1 MEEIAYTC
9 FIIFK
14 NIMKKK
20 LLIQTLNWFQC
31 YSPKSSGLLVT
42 LLLVLN
48 FALIEK
54 TSAQCIGPYA
64 RFESMKA
71 KATMQGEFW
80 TFSTTP
86 STNVGTGVNSRSGNS
101 FITMSAVNAYF
112 QTPIIATPDNFSF
125 YYRNNNVN
133 TVTFKV
139 EWSTD
144 ITFASITGTSGPLT
158 VSSTTYNNYSVS
170 LSGLSNIY
178 VRVTYVSFAPAGSA
192 LFLDDFSWTSTVASD
207 NRIIVP
213 VQQGSGV
220 PTNCAGGTV
229 TLNTGDSYDFYD
241 NGGESDLYNFTQT
254 NQVTFTPSVGAL
266 AAGDRVRIQF
276 ISYTTGN
283 TGDATNV
290 FDSSTTFDGTTN
302 ILAHTAITA
311 PTIPTYISTIAADGS
326 LTVRF
331 TSDATALTN
340 AAGFRILVDLVR
352 CAVPTG
358 LAASSV
364 GSTTA
369 SLTWTATSA
378 PNYDIYYNTTGVLP
392 NGYITPTVA
401 NHNTNSINLTGLT
414 TSATYYVWVRS
425 RCSSSPDSYSP
436 WSPSINFTTVSCA
449 AFSIT
454 TNPSITLQN
463 LCLNA
468 GSTALTVA
476 ATGGAGYGYQ
486 WYSNASNSNS
496 GGTLLSGATGASYS
510 PLTTA
515 AGTLYYY
522 CEVTSTTPSCA
533 ATSSVSGAVN
543 VTAAPSIAP
552 VATAGTAVTSSSF
565 SANWGA
571 VAGATGYRLDVST
584 VNTFASFVA
593 GYNDLALGNVLTAS
607 VTGLTAGV
615 TYYYRVRAFNVCGT
629 TVSSNTITVATTAL
643 SYCIPSGNG
652 FFQDPQGITNFTAG
666 TINNTTAIEVTN
678 YGDYTSLSTNVFVG
692 ATLPFSVTLRT
703 GFGYS
708 TNVWVDWNNDGD
720 FIDAGELVY
729 QGESGA
735 TIPTTLSGSFP
746 VPLLNSNALSTVGSH
761 RMRVGAIDFGPFTD
775 PCRNGNYQAFE
786 DYTLNVLAVP
796 PCAVSIPSALTTVN
810 VSATSAS
817 LVWSDPAMTP
827 NTIYNYWVSTTN
839 TPPALGSDPI
849 GMGTVTG
856 ALTANV
862 TGLTLGVTYYFWV
875 RVKCDAVT
883 YSAWI
888 GSANFTTVNLDIVN
902 MTTGSLTTC
911 NAKFYDSAGFASQY
925 NNNESFTYTFTPAS
939 GTNLKVVFNSFST
952 EPGFDFLSIYD
963 GPTTASPLL
972 GTFSGTQILAGQAF
986 YSSAANGGSLTF
998 RFTSDISETSAGW
1011 DANITCVSVPSITSF
1026 TPTFACAGSTPLVTI
1041 TGTNFTGATS
1051 VTFNGVVAAHTVVN
1065 ATTITAT
1072 LPVSATTGVISV
1084 ITPDA
1089 LGNSVTSFQVRPLP
1103 STPVASADVVICSGL
1118 STNLSVASA
1127 PVNGSLATT
1136 LIGGNACDGGNMFN
1150 IVTGSSPV
1158 TINAFDIVPENTG
1171 LQNVNV
1177 YYKVGTYVGSETTPG
1192 AWTLLGTYPVN
1203 GVSRVLINM
1212 PTGNINIPASSTYG
1226 IYINYNASY
1235 TNLATTYSNADI
1247 SIVTGAGLCGSFSGV
1262 NVGRTFNGAVYYQ
1275 LNATLTYAWSPAT
1288 GLSATNIAN
1297 PVASPTSTQT
1307 YTVTTTLN
1315 GCTSASD
1322 SVVVTVNPKPTVSI
1336 PTAGG
1341 NICANSVI
1349 LVSSA
1354 GTASTY
1360 TWTST
1365 VANTLF
1371 TDATGT
1377 TPYVAGSNAA
1387 AIYVK
1392 TPTTATITLTGT
1404 NTPSGCFD
1412 TATVI
1417 FTVSTKTYNVGFWT
1431 PGGPPLNNGTENLV
1445 FNSGT
1450 YTSTGDL
1457 SACSCSVT
1465 GATVTIANGH
1475 TVSLVN
1481 GLTVSGGSMTFDS
1494 GASLLQT
1501 NPVTNTGNIIYKRDS
1516 TPCFRYD
1523 YTYWSSPVASQTLI
1537 GLSPGTSASGFFD
1550 YNPTISFWQESN
1562 SALPMTIGKG
1572 YLVRVPSTF
1581 PVSPSLPINF
1591 TANFTGVPNNGTI
1604 PLSVVY
1610 NAPDGLNLI
1619 GNPYPSALNA
1629 ANLVTD
1635 PGFNVNG
1642 NFLGGTI
1649 YLWSHNT
1656 NLNMVTGQYEYN
1668 DYAVWNILG
1677 GINTYA
1683 SSSIGSGNMNAPT
1696 GNIAAG
1702 QGFFIKT
1709 IATGTAYFRNT
1720 MRTGGATNSNTNF
1733 YRNATNLNTANTD
1746 PTATYEK
1753 HRIWLDISNEG
1764 NAYKQM
1770 LVGYIQDGT
1779 DGLDRLFDGEMV
1791 DNENRI
1797 VLYTKVEDKKLSIQG
1812 RGLTFT
1818 TDDIFALGYKATVA
1832 DNYTINLSDYDGLF
1846 TGQAIYLEDTLLNVI
1861 HNLKES
1867 SYSFASDAGTFE
1879 ERFVLRFTTE
1889 TLDVPTFN
1897 DESIVVYRNNRGVHI
1912 SSGRVPM
1919 ESVAIYDVT
1928 GRLVVSKNAINS
1940 TETSFTTLPQTQQ
1953 VLLVKVTSQSGATI
1967 TKKVLY

>member
-1 MEEIAYTC
+1 
-9 FIIFK
+9 
-14 NIMKKK
+14 MKKK

-64 RFESMKA
+64 RFESVKSKA
-71 KATMQGEFW
+71 NMQADGW
-80 TFSTTP
+80 SFSTTA
-86 STNVGTGVNSRSGNS
+86 NVGTTLGIARSGTTYALLGN
-101 FITMSAVNAYF
+101 VNFYI
-112 QTPIIATPDNFSF
+112 QTPLIANPDNFSF
-125 YYRNNNVN
+125 YYRNNSTVN
-133 TVTFKV
+133 TITFKV

-144 ITFASITGTSGPLT
+144 IAFGSILGTSGNLT
-158 VSSTTYNNYSVS
+158 VSSLTYSNYSVS

-178 VRVTYVSFAPAGSA
+178 VRVTYVSNTAGSA
-192 LFLDDFSWTSTVASD
+192 LYLDDFSWTSTVASE
-207 NRIIVP
+207 NRTIVP
-213 VQQGSGV
+213 VQQGNGA
-220 PTNCAGGTV
+220 PTNCAGGSV
-229 TLNTGDSYDFYD
+229 TLNSSDVYTMYD
-241 NGGESDLYNFTQT
+241 NGGEFDGYNLNQN
-254 NQVTFTPSVGAL
+254 NQVTFSPSGA
-266 AAGDRVRIQF
+266 AFTAGDRVRVQF
-276 ISYTTGN
+276 VNYTSVGFAATTDRIDVWDNNG
-283 TGDATNV
+283 TTLDA
-290 FDSSTTFDGTTN
+290 TTN
-302 ILAHTAITA
+302 ILGHTSANGLV
-311 PTIPTYISTIAADGS
+311 PSVLTYISTIATDGS

-331 TSDATALTN
+331 ASDAVTN
-340 AAGFRILVDLVR
+340 NLGFKILVDLVR

-369 SLTWTATSA
+369 SLTWGATSA
-378 PNYDIYYNTTGVLP
+378 NNYDVYYSTSNTPPSANPVNNP
-392 NGYITPTVA
+392 PTFNVINVPGA
-401 NHNTNSINLTGLT
+401 NTVNLTGLT

-436 WSPSINFTTVSCA
+436 WSSPISFSTVDCS

-454 TNPSITLQN
+454 TNPSNTAQN
-463 LCLNA
+463 PCLSA

-486 WYSNASNSNS
+486 WYSNVVNSNS
-496 GGTLLSGATGASYS
+496 GGTLLGGATLDTYS

-515 AGTLYYY
+515 TGTLYYY
-522 CEVTSTTPSCA
+522 CVVTSTTPGCS
-533 ATSSVSGAVN
+533 ATSTVSGAVT
-543 VTAAPSIAP
+543 VIAAPSVAP
-552 VATAGTAVTSSSF
+552 VATAGTLVTSNSF

-584 VNTFASFVA
+584 NIAFGSYV
-593 GYNDLALGNVLTAS
+593 GIYNNLALGNVVTLS
-607 VTGLTAGV
+607 VAGLNAGT
-615 TYYYRVRAFNVCGT
+615 TYYYRVRAFNTCGT
-629 TVSSNTITVATTAL
+629 TTSSNIITVTTTAL

-652 FFQDPQGITNFTAG
+652 FFQDPLGITNFSAG
-666 TINNTTAIEVTN
+666 TINNTTVIEANN

-703 GFGYS
+703 GYGYS

-786 DYTLNVLAVP
+786 DYTLNVIAVP
-796 PCAVSIPSALTTVN
+796 PCAVSTPSALTTVN

-817 LVWSDPAMTP
+817 LVWSDAAMTP

-875 RVKCDAVT
+875 RVKCDAVS

-939 GTNLKVVFNSFST
+939 GTNLKVLFNSFST
-952 EPGFDFLSIYD
+952 EPGYDFLSIYD

-972 GTFSGTQILAGQAF
+972 GTFSGTQIAAGQAF

-998 RFTSDISETSAGW
+998 RFTSDISETSTGW

-1136 LIGGNACDGGNMFN
+1136 VIGGNGCTGGNMFD
-1150 IVTGSSPV
+1150 IVTGSSPI
-1158 TINAFDIVPENTG
+1158 TINAFDIVPENTA
-1171 LQNVNV
+1171 LQNVSV
-1177 YYKVGTYVGSETTPG
+1177 YYKVGTYVGSETTAG

-1235 TNLATTYSNADI
+1235 TSLATTYSNADI
-1247 SIVTGAGLCGSFSGV
+1247 SIVTGAGLCGSFSLV
-1262 NVGRTFNGAVYYQ
+1262 NAGRTFNGAVYYQ

-1297 PVASPTSTQT
+1297 PVASPTSDQT

-1912 SSGRVPM
+1912 STGRVPM

>member
-1 MEEIAYTC
+1 ME
-9 FIIFK
+9 
-14 NIMKKK
+14 KK

-31 YSPKSSGLLVT
+31 YSPKSSGLLLT

-71 KATMQGEFW
+71 KTTMQTDGW
-80 TFSTTP
+80 IFSATP
-86 STNVGTGVNSRSGNS
+86 TAANVGGGASCRSGGS
-101 FITMSAVNAYF
+101 VITMAAANAYF
-112 QTPIIATPDNFSF
+112 QTPIITTPDNFSF
-125 YYRNNNVN
+125 YYRNNSSTNS
-133 TVTFKV
+133 VTFKV

-158 VSSTTYNNYSVS
+158 VSSLTYNNYSVS
-170 LSGLSNIY
+170 LNGLSNIY
-178 VRVTYVSFAPAGSA
+178 VRVTYVSTIGGSV
-192 LFLDDFSWTSTVASD
+192 LFLDDFSWTSTVSSQ

-213 VQQGSGV
+213 VQVGSGA

-241 NGGESDLYNFTQT
+241 NGGDSDLYNINQT

-276 ISYTTGN
+276 ISYATGN
-283 TGDATNV
+283 IVEAINV

-302 ILAHTAITA
+302 ILAHTAMTA
-311 PTIPTYISTIAADGS
+311 PTIPTYISTIAPDGS

-331 TSDATALTN
+331 TSDGAISG
-340 AAGFRILVDLVR
+340 AGFRILVDLVR

-358 LAASSV
+358 LTASSV

-369 SLTWTATSA
+369 SLTWGATSA
-378 PNYDIYYNTTGVLP
+378 NNYDVYYSTSNTP
-392 NGYITPTVA
+392 PSA
-401 NHNTNSINLTGLT
+401 NPVNNPPIFNVINVPGANTLNLTGLT
-414 TSATYYVWVRS
+414 TGVPYYVWVRS
-425 RCSSSPDSYSP
+425 RCASSPDSYSP
-436 WSPSINFTTVSCA
+436 WSPSINFTTVSCV
-449 AFSIT
+449 AFSIS
-454 TNPSITLQN
+454 TNPSATVQN
-463 LCLNA
+463 LCLSA

-486 WYSNASNSNS
+486 WYSNVLNSNT
-496 GGTLLSGATGASYS
+496 GGTLLIGATLPSYT

-522 CEVTSTTPSCA
+522 CEVTSATPSCT

-543 VTAAPSIAP
+543 VITAPSIVP
-552 VATAGTAVTSSSF
+552 VATAGTLVTSNSF

-584 VNTFASFVA
+584 DIAFGSYV
-593 GYNDLALGNVLTAS
+593 GIYNNLALGNVVTLS
-607 VTGLTAGV
+607 VAGLNAGT
-615 TYYYRVRAFNVCGT
+615 TYYYRVRAFNTCGT
-629 TVSSNTITVATTAL
+629 TVDSNIITVTTTAL

-652 FFQDPQGITNFTAG
+652 FFQDPLGITNFSAG
-666 TINNTTAIEVTN
+666 TINNTTVIEANN

-703 GFGYS
+703 GYGYS

-729 QGESGA
+729 QGESGNS
-735 TIPTTLSGSFP
+735 IPTTVSGSFP

-786 DYTLNVLAVP
+786 DYTLNVIAVP
-796 PCAVSIPSALTTVN
+796 PCAVSTPSALTTVN
-810 VSATSAS
+810 VASNSVS

-862 TGLTLGVTYYFWV
+862 AGLTLGVTYYFWV
-875 RVKCDAVT
+875 RVKCDALT
-883 YSAWI
+883 YSAWV
-888 GSANFTTVNLDIVN
+888 GSANFTTVNLDVVN

-925 NNNESFTYTFTPAS
+925 NNNENFTYTFTPAS

-963 GPTTASPLL
+963 GPTVGSPLL
-972 GTFSGTQILAGQAF
+972 GTFSGTQIAAGQAF
-986 YSSAANGGSLTF
+986 YSSAVNGGSLTF
-998 RFTSDISETSAGW
+998 RFTSDFSQTSAGW

-1026 TPTFACAGSTPLVTI
+1026 APTFACVGSAPLVTI

-1072 LPVSATTGVISV
+1072 LPAGATTGVITV
-1084 ITPDA
+1084 ITPNA
-1089 LGNSVTSFQVRPLP
+1089 VGISTTSFQVRPLP

-1158 TINAFDIVPENTG
+1158 TINGFDIVPESTG

-1192 AWTLLGTYPVN
+1192 AWTLLGNYAVN

-1275 LNATLTYAWSPAT
+1275 LNATLVYAWSPAT
-1288 GLSATNIAN
+1288 GLSSTSIAN

-1315 GCTSASD
+1315 GCASAGD
-1322 SVVVTVNPKPTVSI
+1322 SVTVTVNPKPTVSI

-1377 TPYVAGSNAA
+1377 TPYIAGSNAA
-1387 AIYVK
+1387 TIYVK

-1404 NTPSGCFD
+1404 NTPSGCFE

-1465 GATVTIANGH
+1465 GTATVTIANGH

-1481 GLTVSGGSMTFDS
+1481 GLSVSGGSMTFES

-1572 YLVRVPSTF
+1572 YLIRVPSSF
-1581 PVSPSLPINF
+1581 PVSPLLPINF

-1604 PLSVVY
+1604 PLNVVY
-1610 NAPDGLNLI
+1610 NATNGLNLI

-1635 PGFNVNG
+1635 PVFNVNG

-1696 GNIAAG
+1696 GNIGAG

-1733 YRNATNLNTANTD
+1733 YRNATNLNTTNTD
-1746 PTATYEK
+1746 PTAAFEK

-1818 TDDIFALGYKATVA
+1818 TDDVFALGYKATVA

-1867 SYSFASDAGTFE
+1867 SYSFASEVGTFE
-1879 ERFVLRFTTE
+1879 DRFVLRFTTQG
-1889 TLDVPTFN
+1889 LDVPTFN
-1897 DESIVVYRNNRGVHI
+1897 DESIVVYRNNRGLHI
-1912 SSGRVPM
+1912 STGRIPM